1 MSPMQSAAS
10 TRSLAYAWALL
21 ACGVTALA
29 ATPLL
34 EVVDP
39 ANIIVLFLLTVA
51 LVARFWGSGPALAA
65 ALASVAL
72 FDFFFVPPRF
82 TFAVADAQYLLSFA
96 VMLVVALIIGQLMA
110 RLREEAES
118 AARREA
124 QTRALYE
131 MARELSAAL
140 TASQVAEIVS
150 RFLAGYLRVAASL
163 YLPDQNDHLTRVAPE
178 SGVGHD
184 HGPAAIPHVTAVFES
199 GAAMSLAAEESGYA
213 PALALPLVSP
223 VRCRGVL
230 LAAAPSAE
238 AVFAEEQRPLLEAV
252 ASLVAIAVERL
263 HYVDVAQQA
272 TLNMESERLRSALL
286 SAVSHDLRT
295 PLTVLVGLAD
305 SLALARPPLPV
316 ALSETAT
323 ALRDQALRLSGL
335 VHNLLDMARFQ
346 VGKARLKKEWQ
357 PLEEVVGA
365 ALKDLGARLESCP
378 IRIDLAAD
386 LPPLEFDAV
395 LMERVLCNLLENAV
409 KYAPQGPIAIEAR
422 QAGEWVAVS
431 VLDEGPGLPQ
441 GVEES
446 LFELFERGR
455 HEGTA
460 TGVGLGLAICRAI
473 VEAHGGTIRGEN
485 RPEGGARFTFTLPV
499 GEPPAMEMEEEKAQ
513 GDD

>member
-1 MSPMQSAAS
+1 MRQKSSTVSAC
-10 TRSLAYAWALL
+10 SLAYVWATL
-21 ACGVTALA
+21 ACGATTLA

-34 EVVDP
+34 DVVAP
-39 ANIIVLFLLTVA
+39 PNIIVLYLLNVAVVARLWGSRPA
-51 LVARFWGSGPALAA
+51 LVA

-82 TFAVADAQYLLSFA
+82 TFAVADPEYLLSFG

-124 QTRALYE
+124 QTNALYE

-140 TASQVAEIVS
+140 TAHQVAEIVG
-150 RFLAGYLRVAASL
+150 RFLSGYLGVAASL
-163 YLPDQNDHLTRVAPE
+163 YLPDRNDNLVLVAPE
-178 SGVGHD
+178 SGAGHH

-199 GAAMSLAAEESGYA
+199 GAAMSLAAMESGYA

-230 LAAAPSAE
+230 LVASPSAD
-238 AVFAEEQRPLLEAV
+238 AVFSVQQRPLLEAV
-252 ASLVAIAVERL
+252 ASLAAIAVERL
-263 HYVDVAQQA
+263 HYVEVAQEA
-272 TLNMESERLRSALL
+272 TLSMESERLRSALL

-305 SLALARPPLPV
+305 SLAGGQPPLP
-316 ALSETAT
+316 AAQGETAT
-323 ALRDQALRLSGL
+323 VLRDQALRLSGL

-346 VGKARLKKEWQ
+346 VGKVRLKKEWQ

-365 ALKDLGARLESCP
+365 ALNDLGARLDGCP

-395 LMERVLCNLLENAV
+395 LMERVLCNLLE
-409 KYAPQGPIAIEAR
+409 
-422 QAGEWVAVS
+422 
-431 VLDEGPGLPQ
+431 
-441 GVEES
+441 
-446 LFELFERGR
+446 
-455 HEGTA
+455 
-460 TGVGLGLAICRAI
+460 
-473 VEAHGGTIRGEN
+473 
-485 RPEGGARFTFTLPV
+485 
-499 GEPPAMEMEEEKAQ
+499 
-513 GDD
+513 